1 MKKMRLNHIR
11 KKNNVTQANYVQTD
25 FTKHE
30 PIIQLLKLCGAK
42 KKGRDDIGL

>member
-1 MKKMRLNHIR
+1 MCLNHIQ
-11 KKNNVTQANYVQTD
+11 KKNNVMQANYVQTD

-30 PIIQLLKLCGAK
+30 PIMQLLKLCGTE